1 MVEPINLPGNVREG
15 GESMDGDE
23 SERKGGWRED
33 KKATHKQLTWR
44 WSHVGFHM
52 HMRTHG
58 TTQDADQ
65 SGRRHIANSSKSSKP
80 YPAHAGPHISLY

>member
-1 MVEPINLPGNVREG
+1 MVEPINLPGNVREGG

-33 KKATHKQLTWR
+33 KKAAHKQLMWH
-44 WSHVGFHM
+44 WSHVGFH
-52 HMRTHG
+52 TH
-58 TTQDADQ
+58 TCSTMQDADW

-80 YPAHAGPHISLY
+80 YPACARPHISLY